1 MKITDETAQAPSPA
15 DPSGTEPSGRT
26 GKPGWVRRIFRGLK
40 SIRFAIVL
48 MALIAAASLVGTL
61 IEQGPYDPN
70 KAIEHYGRALGLLVG
85 LLGLNQLYSAW
96 WFLALLGLLA
106 LSVAVC
112 TFSGARFSLRKI
124 CTLVAHASILLIV
137 AGAILRGV
145 AGIDGM
151 LTVEKG
157 KTISAFEVE
166 GAAAPV
172 PLGFQLRLDDFV
184 IRYYDDAHDGLEV
197 RTDGTGPAHFI
208 PREVGKV
215 VRLRKDGTSVEVL
228 KYLPDF
234 RLDGSRAYSASD
246 QPLNPAVQVQF
257 TGPAGES
264 KQWLFA
270 KYPDLEGHGSVP
282 EGIQIKY
289 VWRPATVKA
298 FESHVTILDEAGKEV
313 RNAVVLV
320 NSPLKFGRYTF
331 YQTSYDP
338 ETLSS
343 TLEVTSDP
351 GVPLVFAGFILLP
364 IGIALAFYVKPLLNR
379 KGRSD
384 V

>member
-1 MKITDETAQAPSPA
+1 
-15 DPSGTEPSGRT
+15 
-26 GKPGWVRRIFRGLK
+26 
-40 SIRFAIVL
+40 
-48 MALIAAASLVGTL
+48 
-61 IEQGPYDPN
+61 
-70 KAIEHYGRALGLLVG
+70 
-85 LLGLNQLYSAW
+85 
-96 WFLALLGLLA
+96 LLA
-106 LSVAVC
+106 LSVATC
-112 TFSGARFSLRKI
+112 TFSGARFSFRKI
-124 CTLVAHASILLIV
+124 CTLIAHASILLIV

-157 KTISAFEVE
+157 KTVSAFEVE
-166 GAAAPV
+166 GATAPV

-197 RTDGTGPAHFI
+197 RLAGTRLARSI

-215 VRLRKDGTSVEVL
+215 VRLRTDGTAVEVL
-228 KYLPDF
+228 RYLPDF